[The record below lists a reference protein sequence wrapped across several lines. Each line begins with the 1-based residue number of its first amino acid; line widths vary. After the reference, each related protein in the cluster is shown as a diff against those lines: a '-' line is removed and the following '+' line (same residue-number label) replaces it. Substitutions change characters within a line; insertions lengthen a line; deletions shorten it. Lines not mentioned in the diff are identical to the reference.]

1 MKGRANSRD
10 NGCRQ
15 HAGTE
20 VYREPREKRPLAGR
34 QSWHDLP
41 GLMAND
47 EDHSCRADLHNLL
60 STDVSTTNARRFIQ
74 LRKISWSIKPCPF
87 FSNSFEALITL
98 YVLLQDQFILIFL
111 SRSLIYREY
120 FLHGRSA
127 LENISIKSSSGWPIV
142 NCTMLRVQANVS
154 IHGSM
159 IEEFR
164 QESNIIYTVID
175 ILINEFILRRLNEG
189 SRTRRTRIES
199 IWNVKQ
205 ISMVP
210 PSSSCRS
217 DIKVMNAP
225 AFSKVARRLA
235 RVA

>member
-1 MKGRANSRD
+1 MPILFEFVRSVNNALRIITRSIYINFLVTII
-10 NGCRQ
+10 NI
-15 HAGTE
+15 
-20 VYREPREKRPLAGR
+20 PRIFF
-34 QSWHDLP
+34 
-41 GLMAND
+41 
-47 EDHSCRADLHNLL
+47 
-60 STDVSTTNARRFIQ
+60 T
-74 LRKISWSIKPCPF
+74 RKI
-87 FSNSFEALITL
+87 
-98 YVLLQDQFILIFL
+98 
-111 SRSLIYREY
+111 
-120 FLHGRSA
+120 

-175 ILINEFILRRLNEG
+175 ILINEFILHRLNEG

-217 DIKVMNAP
+217 DVKVMNAP

>member
-1 MKGRANSRD
+1 
-10 NGCRQ
+10 
-15 HAGTE
+15 
-20 VYREPREKRPLAGR
+20 
-34 QSWHDLP
+34 
-41 GLMAND
+41 
-47 EDHSCRADLHNLL
+47 
-60 STDVSTTNARRFIQ
+60 
-74 LRKISWSIKPCPF
+74 
-87 FSNSFEALITL
+87 
-98 YVLLQDQFILIFL
+98 
-111 SRSLIYREY
+111 
-120 FLHGRSA
+120 
-127 LENISIKSSSGWPIV
+127 
-142 NCTMLRVQANVS
+142 MLRVQANVF

-175 ILINEFILRRLNEG
+175 IVINEFILHRLNEG
-189 SRTRRTRIES
+189 AHRTRIES

-217 DIKVMNAP
+217 DVKVMNAP